1 MKKLLLLCVCVAMF
15 FGCASMGR
23 PDQVSPT
30 ETKKPAN
37 QGKIK
42 SDLKNQTDELKEE
55 LDKQ

>member
-1 MKKLLLLCVCVAMF
+1 MKRLLLLCVCVSMC
-15 FGCASMGR
+15 FGCASLGR
-23 PDQVSPT
+23 PAQASAT

-55 LDKQ
+55 LEKQ